1 MSFSHFLTKFH
12 VPVAF
17 SRFYGL
23 PSFHANQTPR
33 SNLHLIGH
41 TPTHFQQQNS
51 FWTRFSAQEGPQV
64 CHYFSKE
71 VSFVFETLLVE
82 CNILYTFK
90 NIDQQNQL
98 FCWWFL
104 KKGLQKLRRRTNL
117 FILNCHWFFS
127 FVAKLDWLNSDKN
140 STK

>member
-90 NIDQQNQL
+90 NIDQQISS
-98 FCWWFL
+98 FVDGFL
-104 KKGLQKLRRRTNL
+104 KMDCKNYAGGQIYL
-117 FILNCHWFFS
+117 FWIVIDFFLLWQN
-127 FVAKLDWLNSDKN
+127 KIG
-140 STK
+140 